1 MRVSNKKKPDPKI
14 KAQMVL
20 FNWIRHRKGLSN
32 KEIAEML
39 GHSYPSTVSYCMNFR
54 YHEEGNWKNED
65 NPILMCPECFL
76 WNWQSDACEYLKNRL
91 KKVSQSTNGDKI
103 QSIID
108 QISGS
113 GGITEAEA
121 ASWTYDVKSRRR
133 V

>member
-1 MRVSNKKKPDPKI
+1 MVMKPDPKI

-76 WNWQSDACEYLKNRL
+76 WNWQDEACDYLTKNILRH
-91 KKVSQSTNGDKI
+91 TRANIGYI
-103 QSIID
+103 NSIIAD
-108 QISGS
+108 ISGS
-113 GGITEAEA
+113 AGHVTEPEA
-121 ASWTYDVKSRRR
+121 AEWARDIDNRRLR
-133 V
+133 H